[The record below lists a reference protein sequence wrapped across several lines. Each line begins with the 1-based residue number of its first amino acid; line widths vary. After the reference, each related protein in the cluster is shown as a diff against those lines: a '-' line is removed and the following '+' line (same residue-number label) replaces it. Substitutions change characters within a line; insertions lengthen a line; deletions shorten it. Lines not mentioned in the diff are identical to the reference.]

1 MKNFHRPLLSLAAGL
16 LFAALL
22 SSCATS
28 HQTSAS
34 AAPQVAPRDRIL
46 ILISL
51 DGFRWDY
58 LQKFHPPHLE
68 ELATNGVRAERLISA
83 FPSLTFPNHYTIVTG
98 LWPEYHGIIANSF
111 YDPGFKTNFTL
122 GNSGPTDGRWWNGE
136 PIWVTAVK
144 QGREADCMFWPGSE
158 AAIEGMRPTQW
169 QHFDKNVQPT
179 NCVDTALGWLAETNG
194 KPSLVTLYFHET
206 DTAGHHDGPDSQA
219 MVIAVTQVDNAI
231 GYLMNGIHKLN
242 LDDRV
247 NIIVVSDHGMTPI
260 STDRIIDLS
269 QLVDSSKVQVDFS
282 GAVAGLRPLDGDAD
296 ALYASL
302 AAKAQH
308 YQVYNHSNTPARFHY
323 DQGDRIPPV
332 VMVADE
338 GWYISKRAPQPG
350 HEFEKATH
358 GYDPEL
364 ISMGA
369 TFIAYGPAFQHGA
382 VIPPVE
388 NVNIYNLLCAT
399 LRLTPAPNDG
409 SDTLVEEVL
418 AKWQTQR

>member
-1 MKNFHRPLLSLAAGL
+1 MNGMRNFHRPLLSVATGLWLAI
-16 LFAALL
+16 LL
-22 SSCATS
+22 SSCAGP
-28 HQTSAS
+28 QPAPPSAS
-34 AAPQVAPRDRIL
+34 ASVPPHDRIL

-68 ELATNGVRAERLISA
+68 QLATNGVRAERLISA

-98 LWPEYHGIIANSF
+98 LWPEHHGIIANSF

-122 GNSGPTDGRWWNGE
+122 SNSGPRDGRWWGGE

-158 AAIEGMRPTQW
+158 AVIEDTLPTQRRP
-169 QHFDKNVQPT
+169 FDKNVDPT
-179 NCVDTALGWLAETNG
+179 HCVDTALGWLGETNR

-206 DTAGHHDGPDSQA
+206 DTAGHHDGPDSPA
-219 MVIAVTQVDNAI
+219 MVAAVAQVDDAI
-231 GYLMNGIHKLN
+231 GRLVDGIHQLQ

-269 QLVDSSKVQVDFS
+269 QLVDSNKVQVDFS
-282 GAVAGLRPLDGDAD
+282 GAVAGLRPLDGNMDT
-296 ALYASL
+296 LYASL
-302 AAKAQH
+302 ATKPGH
-308 YQVYNHSNTPARFHY
+308 FHVYNHGNTPARFHF
-323 DQGDRIPPV
+323 DQGDRIPPI

-369 TFIAYGPAFQHGA
+369 TFIASGPAFQHGV
-382 VIPPVE
+382 VIQPVE

-399 LRLTPAPNDG
+399 LDLTPAPNDG
-409 SDTLVEEVL
+409 GDTLVKEVL
-418 AKWQTQR
+418 AK